1 MKIGY
6 GTYGMQTENIFH
18 ILPRLRDI
26 GYEAVEINAGDD
38 WPTAPHK
45 LDAGSREALA
55 KTTRTWA
62 LNRPLR
68 WPCCRYARRAMN
80 APPFSKNLTRRVSSP
95 ATSRTAM
102 PPASSSAHW
111 AG

>member
-55 KTTRTWA
+55 KTIED
-62 LNRPLR
+62 LGFEI
-68 WPCCRYARRAMN
+68 ARCDGLVADM
-80 APPFSKNLTRRVSSP
+80 
-95 ATSRTAM
+95 
-102 PPASSSAHW
+102 H
-111 AG
+111 AGR